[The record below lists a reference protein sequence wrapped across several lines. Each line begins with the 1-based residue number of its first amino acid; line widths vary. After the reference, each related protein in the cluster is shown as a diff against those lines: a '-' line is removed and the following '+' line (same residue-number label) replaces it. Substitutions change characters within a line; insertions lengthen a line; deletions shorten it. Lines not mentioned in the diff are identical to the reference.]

1 MIDMKY
7 EIQECIGARL
17 RGLSRQVDG
26 IYRKYLVGTNITEN
40 QLSIMLALY
49 KTGEIEQI
57 EIGRI
62 LNLERSSL
70 SRNLTRLIDQN
81 IVAKEGAVNRPLIS
95 LTNTGLK
102 KVKDILPTWELAM
115 KEVHEMMDEKAYSGF
130 NTFEKA
136 IKGEK

>member
-1 MIDMKY
+1 MKY

-17 RGLSRQVDG
+17 RGLSRQVDA

-81 IVAKEGAVNRPLIS
+81 MVVKKGAVNRPLIS
-95 LTNTGLK
+95 LTDTGLK

-115 KEVHEMMDEKAYSGF
+115 KEIHGMMDEKTYLGF
-130 NTFEKA
+130 NKFELALKQ
-136 IKGEK
+136 KQ

>member
-1 MIDMKY
+1 MKY

-17 RGLSRQVDG
+17 RGLSRQVDS
-26 IYRKYLVGTNITEN
+26 IFRKHLEGTNITEN

-70 SRNLTRLIDQN
+70 SRNLTRLISQN
-81 IVAKEGAVNRPLIS
+81 IVVKKGAVNRPLIS
-95 LTNTGLK
+95 LTNIGLE
-102 KVKDILPTWELAM
+102 KVNDILPRWELAM
-115 KEVHEMMDEKAYSGF
+115 KEIHEMVDENAYSGF
-130 NTFEKA
+130 VSFEKA
-136 IKGEK
+136 LKAKK

>member
-1 MIDMKY
+1 MGDMKY
-7 EIQECIGARL
+7 EVQECIGARL
-17 RGLSRQVDG
+17 RGLSRQVDS
-26 IYRKYLVGTNITEN
+26 IYRKHLEGTNITEN

-70 SRNLTRLIDQN
+70 SRNLTRLIDQQLVVKN
-81 IVAKEGAVNRPLIS
+81 GAVNRPVIT
-95 LTNTGLK
+95 LTSTGLI
-102 KVKDILPTWELAM
+102 KVKDILPNWQLAM
-115 KEVHEMMDEKAYSGF
+115 EEIHAIVDEKAYAGF

-136 IKGEK
+136 IKRKE